1 MLKSAII
8 LAIVGLSLAEQGYS
22 AYDQNAYARDS
33 PASGYGA
40 PTGGYDAPATS
51 YDYAPVVEDSGLD
64 LGKLSELLPLF
75 LAVFAAIILAQILGP
90 LLLQL
95 LALLVGVLPLALGI
109 KAPLVNAILAPF
121 NLVLAE
127 FPAGGTAAVGP
138 ITVFPATGRAFAD
151 GLSSF
156 GMNLSDDQLNMLS
169 DFATKSI
176 NALAEEL
183 EA

>member
-33 PASGYGA
+33 PSSGYGA
-40 PTGGYDAPATS
+40 PTGGYDAPAQT
-51 YDYAPVVEDSGLD
+51 YDYAPAVEDSGLD
-64 LGKLSELLPLF
+64 LGKLGELLPLF

-95 LALLVGVLPLALGI
+95 LALLVGVLPLALSI

-127 FPAGGTAAVGP
+127 FPAGGTAAAGP
-138 ITVFPATGRAFAD
+138 LTVFPAGGRSFAD
-151 GLSSF
+151 GLSGF
-156 GMNLSDDQLNMLS
+156 GLNLSEDQLNILS

-176 NALAEEL
+176 SALTEEL